1 MRKYSFEKNFISQD
15 SLCDTWF
22 QLNHIYSFS
31 STCFFYL
38 TTLFETLKLIFKTC
52 SRYNME
58 RAVQAYGGIFEEEKE
73 TLLNAIQ
80 SITRE
85 TEAIRIGKS
94 PAKGIKSY
102 RKRIKNETID
112 GYVGRDPP
120 EDPNAKEHPV
130 EEWKLAK
137 KIIELLELPEAQQ
150 QSGDFKAKLTHLMQK
165 LIEILPATPEIDC
178 DGEIWSCG
186 ESFTDNPCMYL
197 HYYYVYIL
205 THVDTDEALVNEHA
219 PSQVEA
225 ALMEKSA
232 LASQKNTY
240 TISEDTSTELDWSG
254 KPSFSDR
261 YPRTD
266 EEKLRKMTQE
276 MLRLILG
283 TGGESDDGGVNKEA
297 LDGSNRQTGIMR
309 RGLCDGNRAMDMD
322 STDRKIAENEGL
334 DEVKLQTVFQ
344 RDGSPSFVKDDDRD
358 MEDFNDKTH
367 SQRSSKEAGFGKN
380 STLGHIRRTECQ
392 NHTKERRIGGRASE
406 DQADWNDALVEE
418 E

>member
-1 MRKYSFEKNFISQD
+1 
-15 SLCDTWF
+15 
-22 QLNHIYSFS
+22 
-31 STCFFYL
+31 
-38 TTLFETLKLIFKTC
+38 
-52 SRYNME
+52 ME

-80 SITRE
+80 SIKRE
-85 TEAIRIGKS
+85 TEAIRIGKL
-94 PAKGIKSY
+94 PAKGIKSC
-102 RKRIKNETID
+102 RKRIKNETVPMIETID
-112 GYVGRDPP
+112 RCVGRDPP
-120 EDPNAKEHPV
+120 EDPNALEHPA

-150 QSGDFKAKLTHLMQK
+150 QSGDFKEKLTHLMRK
-165 LIEILPATPEIDC
+165 LIDILPATPEIDC
-178 DGEIWSCG
+178 DGEMWSCG
-186 ESFTDNPCMYL
+186 ESVTDNPY
-197 HYYYVYIL
+197 
-205 THVDTDEALVNEHA
+205 TDEALVNEHA

-240 TISEDTSTELDWSG
+240 TISEDISTELDWSG

-266 EEKLRKMTQE
+266 EEKLRKMTEE

-297 LDGSNRQTGIMR
+297 LDGSNRQTGIIR

-322 STDRKIAENEGL
+322 SADRKLAENEGL

-344 RDGSPSFVKDDDRD
+344 KDGSSSFVKGDDRD

-380 STLGHIRRTECQ
+380 STLGHIRRTEFQ

-406 DQADWNDALVEE
+406 DQADWNDALMEGE
-418 E
+418 